1 MPILAYTE
9 VLLEANADRLEE
21 AFEMGNYINST
32 EVFRLLV
39 LVPHRDTVK
48 LLRDYSR
55 RLFGAG
61 FSGAFSFPAAAPL
74 ALLSR
79 PGPGE
84 ELRGAARTL
93 RQAALAGGR
102 EGKIQAGAAAALPF
116 PDIPGAGALS
126 GLSLFGP
133 ALDLAVP
140 DLSLPGLI
148 YPFPALVL
156 CTALVEK
163 GDYPRI
169 REPAPLMAACSFRA
183 AAVANMVFR
192 PLGSQGFSGG
202 EWKIGRLS
210 WLPRADTV

>member
-1 MPILAYTE
+1 L
-9 VLLEANADRLEE
+9 
-21 AFEMGNYINST
+21 
-32 EVFRLLV
+32 RLLV

-79 PGPGE
+79 PGTGE
-84 ELRGAARTL
+84 ELKGAARTL
-93 RQAALAGGR
+93 RRTVLAGGR

-126 GLSLFGP
+126 GVSFFGP
-133 ALDLAVP
+133 ALDLAAP

-156 CTALVEK
+156 CAALVEG
-163 GDYPRI
+163 GDPRI
-169 REPAPLMAACSFRA
+169 REPAPLMEACSFRA

-192 PLGSQGFSGG
+192 PLDGRGFSGG